1 MTTKHNPPDPSRR
14 RLAAGG
20 LVVLSSLLAK
30 PVLGAAPYLC
40 TISGQLSGNTS
51 SHGNEPPCTA
61 LGLSPGYWKN
71 HPASWPAGYVAG
83 GTKTAADSFPFGSP
97 PPTLFRATSCN
108 GQTLADAYRSKDGRL
123 AHPVSTDFYY
133 GEPMSLLQVLILNG
147 GASDP
152 PYPALGR
159 ATVASLFNA
168 LHFGASYPLLP
179 QQIIVMFN
187 SVYQGGVHE
196 VKPGVFWNAETV
208 KNYFESLYG

>member
-1 MTTKHNPPDPSRR
+1 MQTKHNTPDLSRR

-30 PVLGAAPYLC
+30 PVLGAAPYMC

-51 SHGNEPPCTA
+51 SHGNEPPCTT

-71 HPASWPAGYVAG
+71 HPASWPSGYIAG
-83 GTKTAADSFPFGSP
+83 KLPSKGSCTLGAP
-97 PPTLFRATSCN
+97 GTLFRLTACN
-108 GQTLADAYRSKDGRL
+108 GQTLADAYRCKGGLL
-123 AHPVSTDFYY
+123 AHPAGPDFYN
-133 GEPMSLLQVLILNG
+133 GTPMSLLQVLNLNG

-168 LHFGASYPLLP
+168 LRFGADYPLRP
-179 QQIIVMFN
+179 QEIIVMFN
-187 SVYQGGVHE
+187 SVYQGGVYE
-196 VKPGVFWNAETV
+196 VKPGIFWNAETV

>member
-1 MTTKHNPPDPSRR
+1 MQTKHNTPDLSRR

-30 PVLGAAPYLC
+30 PVLGAAPYRC

-71 HPASWPAGYVAG
+71 HPASWPSGYVAG
-83 GTKTAADSFPFGSP
+83 KLPSKGSCTP
-97 PPTLFRATSCN
+97 ASPGTLFRLTTCN
-108 GQTLADAYRSKDGRL
+108 GQTLADAYRCKGGLL
-123 AHPVSTDFYY
+123 AHPAGTDFYN
-133 GEPMSLLQVLILNG
+133 GTPMSLLQVLNLNG
-147 GASDP
+147 GTSDP

-168 LHFGASYPLLP
+168 LRFGTDYPLRP
-179 QQIIVMFN
+179 QEVIVMFN
-187 SVYQGGVHE
+187 SVYQGGVYE
-196 VKPGVFWNAETV
+196 VKPGVFWNAESV

>member
-1 MTTKHNPPDPSRR
+1 MQTKHNTPDLSRR

-30 PVLGAAPYLC
+30 PVLGATPYMC

-51 SHGNEPPCTA
+51 SHGNEPPCTT

-71 HPASWPAGYVAG
+71 HPASWPSGYIAGDI
-83 GTKTAADSFPFGSP
+83 KKAADSFGSSP
-97 PPTLFRATSCN
+97 TTLFRATSCN
-108 GQTLADAYRSKDGRL
+108 GQTLADAYRSQNGRL
-123 AHPVSTDFYY
+123 AHPAGTDFYY
-133 GEPMSLLQVLILNG
+133 GTPMSLLQVLNLNG
-147 GASDP
+147 GANDP

-168 LHFGASYPLLP
+168 LHFGAAYPLLP
-179 QQIIVMFN
+179 QEIIVMFN
-187 SVYQGGVHE
+187 SVYQGGVYE

>member
-1 MTTKHNPPDPSRR
+1 MQTKHNTPDLSRR

-30 PVLGAAPYLC
+30 PVLGAAPYRC

-71 HPASWPAGYVAG
+71 HPEAWPSGYVAG
-83 GTKTAADSFPFGSP
+83 TLPSTGSCTP
-97 PPTLFRATSCN
+97 ASPGTLFRLTTCN
-108 GQTLADAYRSKDGRL
+108 GQTLADAYRCKGGLL
-123 AHPVSTDFYY
+123 AHPAGPDFYN
-133 GEPMSLLQVLILNG
+133 GTPMSLLQVLNLNG

-159 ATVASLFNA
+159 ATVSSLFNA
-168 LHFGASYPLLP
+168 LRFGTDYPLLP

-187 SVYQGGVHE
+187 SVYQGGVYE
-196 VKPGVFWNAETV
+196 VKPGIFWNAETV